1 MERRSYFLYSITFL
15 VISWKDQLDRFIE
28 KIQKEAEFK
37 QKEALTEQ
45 LTVQQEEM
53 NKLLAE
59 QKVF

>member
-1 MERRSYFLYSITFL
+1 MLNSMIFL
-15 VISWKDQLDRFIE
+15 VISWKDQLNRFIE
-28 KIQKEAEFK
+28 KIEKEAEFK

-53 NKLLAE
+53 NKLLAD